1 MKSKCEICGTECHPQ
16 EADIIEQGMKG
27 LAKVVEASPLTKIG
41 GAIGQRIMGKKGE
54 SIGKFC
60 GAFLGHGALAGLPLL
75 SQYIAESKYKF
86 CCPTCGN
93 QWEIEISKADQKELS
108 QAFMLIKETPSLRD
122 KSSEEKNQHIEK
134 IESLISVFKTKESVE
149 ITILLYNSLAYSQL
163 ILKENPQ
170 KALFAIDK
178 SLDLDPKN
186 KISLAIKGMILS
198 TLEDS
203 LDNNYRA
210 MKYLVHYK
218 EIKDEEN
225 LTLFKITEFS
235 ERFEKLTQ
243 SYINNFLD
251 ISPSE
256 RKFLVIDDHLR
267 RLPETVLVLPHNK
280 LPENILFPEGGP
292 LIQELYVVH
301 PYKPNVYLPYNGFN
315 FHLLK
320 DQAEELAY
328 IMECLGA
335 KSISWN
341 QILSE
346 ATDQENEDAM
356 KAAIGGEYKSY
367 GGKVGFEN
375 DNKNRNAKE
384 RLNGVLEKK
393 EFNITRDK
401 RPSIPTDL
409 IWYPHCKKWQKE
421 SESRL
426 EGRLH
431 KLRLEINT
439 LESTVISTQER
450 NMIEVALKAMVVKA
464 EGNYEKSQK
473 ISLKTEKSLTYTVEI
488 EFYPLSEY
496 NVQ

>member
-1 MKSKCEICGTECHPQ
+1 MKSKCPICERECHPQ
-16 EADIIEQGMKG
+16 EADIIEQEMKD

-54 SIGKFC
+54 SIGKIG
-60 GAFLGHGALAGLPLL
+60 GAFFGHNPLAGLSLL
-75 SQYIAESKYKF
+75 FTESKYKF
-86 CCPTCGN
+86 CCPICGK
-93 QWEIEISKADQKELS
+93 QWEEEISKADQKEIS
-108 QAFMLIKETPSLRD
+108 QALMLIKETPSLRD
-122 KSSEEKNQHIEK
+122 KSSEEKNKHIEK
-134 IESLISVFKTKESVE
+134 IESLISVFKTKEPVE

-163 ILKENPQ
+163 ILKENHQ
-170 KALFAIDK
+170 KALYAIDK

-186 KISLAIKGMILS
+186 KISLAIKGMILGTS
-198 TLEDS
+198 EDS

-218 EIKDEEN
+218 EIKDKDFR
-225 LTLFKITEFS
+225 TLFKETEFS

-251 ISPSE
+251 IPTSE

-267 RLPETVLVLPHNK
+267 RLPDTVLVLPHNK

-301 PYKPNVYLPYNGFN
+301 PYKSNVYLPYNGFN

-335 KSISWN
+335 KSISWTHT
-341 QILSE
+341 LSE

-356 KAAIGGEYKSY
+356 KAAIGGEYKDY

-384 RLNGVLEKK
+384 RLNGVLENK

-409 IWYPHCKKWQKE
+409 IWYPHCEKWQKE
-421 SESRL
+421 SKSRL

-450 NMIEVALKAMVVKA
+450 NMIEVALEAIVVKA

>member
-1 MKSKCEICGTECHPQ
+1 MKSKCPICERECHPQ
-16 EADIIEQGMKG
+16 EADIIEQGMRG
-27 LAKVVEASPLTKIG
+27 LAKAVEESPLTKIG
-41 GAIGQRIMGKKGE
+41 GAIGQRIMGKNGE

-60 GAFLGHGALAGLPLL
+60 GAFLEHGALAGLPLL

-86 CCPTCGN
+86 CCPMCSN
-93 QWEIEISKADQKELS
+93 QWEEEISKADQKEIS
-108 QAFMLIKETPSLRD
+108 QAIMLIKETPSLRD
-122 KSSEEKNQHIEK
+122 KTSEEKNKHIEK

-163 ILKENPQ
+163 ILKENHQ
-170 KALFAIDK
+170 KALSAIDD

-186 KISLAIKGMILS
+186 NISLAIKGMILGTS
-198 TLEDS
+198 EDS
-203 LDNNYRA
+203 LDYYGA
-210 MKYLVHYK
+210 MKCLVHYK
-218 EIKDEEN
+218 EIKDKDFR
-225 LTLFKITEFS
+225 TLFKITEFS

-267 RLPETVLVLPHNK
+267 RLPDTVLVLPHNK

-292 LIQELYVVH
+292 HIQELYVVH

-335 KSISWN
+335 KSISWS
-341 QILSE
+341 QTLSE

-384 RLNGVLEKK
+384 RLNGVLENK
-393 EFNITRDK
+393 EFHITRDK
-401 RPSIPTDL
+401 RPSTPTNL
-409 IWYPHCKKWQKE
+409 IWYPHCEKWKKE
-421 SESRL
+421 SKSRL

-450 NMIEVALKAMVVKA
+450 NKIEVALEAIVVKA

-473 ISLKTEKSLTYTVEI
+473 ISLKTENSLTYTVEI

>member
-1 MKSKCEICGTECHPQ
+1 MKSKCPICERECHPQ

-27 LAKVVEASPLTKIG
+27 LAKVVDESPLTKIG

-60 GAFLGHGALAGLPLL
+60 GAFLDPGTLAGLPLL
-75 SQYIAESKYKF
+75 YQYIAESKYKF
-86 CCPTCGN
+86 CCPTCDN
-93 QWEIEISKADQKELS
+93 QWEEEISKADQKEIS
-108 QAFMLIKETPSLRD
+108 QAIMLIKETPSLRD
-122 KSSEEKNQHIEK
+122 KTSEDKNKHIEK

-163 ILKENPQ
+163 ILKENHQ
-170 KALFAIDK
+170 KALSAINK

-186 KISLAIKGMILS
+186 NISLAIKGMILGTS
-198 TLEDS
+198 EDS
-203 LDNNYRA
+203 LNNYRA
-210 MKYLVHYK
+210 MKCLVHYK
-218 EIKDEEN
+218 EIKDEEIR
-225 LTLFKITEFS
+225 TLFKETEFS

-243 SYINNFLD
+243 LYINNFLD
-251 ISPSE
+251 IPTSE

-267 RLPETVLVLPHNK
+267 RLPDTVLVLPHNK

-292 LIQELYVVH
+292 HIQELYVVH

>member
-1 MKSKCEICGTECHPQ
+1 MKSKCPICERECHPQ
-16 EADIIEQGMKG
+16 EADIIEQEMKD

-54 SIGKFC
+54 SIGKIG
-60 GAFLGHGALAGLPLL
+60 GAFFGHNPLAGLSLL
-75 SQYIAESKYKF
+75 FTESKYKF
-86 CCPTCGN
+86 CCPTCGK
-93 QWEIEISKADQKELS
+93 QWEEEISKADQKELS
-108 QAFMLIKETPSLRD
+108 QAIMLIKETPSLRD
-122 KSSEEKNQHIEK
+122 KTSEEKNKHIEK

-178 SLDLDPKN
+178 SLDLDQKN

-218 EIKDEEN
+218 EIKDEEIR
-225 LTLFKITEFS
+225 TLFKITEFS

-267 RLPETVLVLPHNK
+267 RLPDTVLVLPHNK

-292 LIQELYVVH
+292 HIQELYVVH

-335 KSISWN
+335 KSISWS
-341 QILSE
+341 QTLSE

-384 RLNGVLEKK
+384 RLNGVLENK
-393 EFNITRDK
+393 EFHITRDK
-401 RPSIPTDL
+401 RPSTPTNL
-409 IWYPHCKKWQKE
+409 IWYPHCEKWKKE
-421 SESRL
+421 SKSRL

-450 NMIEVALKAMVVKA
+450 NKIEVALEAIVVKA

>member
-1 MKSKCEICGTECHPQ
+1 MKSKCERCGTECQSQ

-27 LAKVVEASPLTKIG
+27 LAKVVDESPLTKIG
-41 GAIGQRIMGKKGE
+41 GAIGQRIMGKNGE

-60 GAFLGHGALAGLPLL
+60 GAFLGHGVLAGLPLL

-86 CCPTCGN
+86 CCPTCGY
-93 QWEIEISKADQKELS
+93 QWEKEIPKADQEELS

-122 KSSEEKNQHIEK
+122 KSSEEKNKHIEK
-134 IESLISVFKTKESVE
+134 IESLISVFKTKESIE

-163 ILKENPQ
+163 ILKDNPQ
-170 KALFAIDK
+170 KALSAIDK

-186 KISLAIKGMILS
+186 NISLAIKGMILS
-198 TLEDS
+198 TSEDS
-203 LDNNYRA
+203 LDNYGA
-210 MKYLVHYK
+210 MKCLVHYK
-218 EIKDEEN
+218 EIKDKDFR
-225 LTLFKITEFS
+225 TLFKITEFS

-267 RLPETVLVLPHNK
+267 RLPDTVLVLPHNK

-301 PYKPNVYLPYNGFN
+301 PYKQNVYLPYNGFN

-328 IMECLGA
+328 IMERLGA
-335 KSISWN
+335 KSISWS
-341 QILSE
+341 QTHSE

-356 KAAIGGEYKSY
+356 KAAIGGEYKGY

-384 RLNGVLEKK
+384 RLNRVLENK

-401 RPSIPTDL
+401 PPFIPKDL
-409 IWYPHCKKWQKE
+409 IWYPHCEKWQKE

-450 NMIEVALKAMVVKA
+450 NKIEVALEAIVVKA

-473 ISLKTEKSLTYTVEI
+473 ISLKKEKSLTSTVEI

>member
-1 MKSKCEICGTECHPQ
+1 MKSKCPICERECHPQ
-16 EADIIEQGMKG
+16 EADIIEQGMKD

-60 GAFLGHGALAGLPLL
+60 GAFLGHNPLGGLPLL
-75 SQYIAESKYKF
+75 FTESKYKF
-86 CCPTCGN
+86 CCPTCSN
-93 QWEIEISKADQKELS
+93 QWEEEISKADQKEIS
-108 QAFMLIKETPSLRD
+108 QAIMLIKETPSLRD
-122 KSSEEKNQHIEK
+122 KTSEEKNKHIEK

-170 KALFAIDK
+170 KALSAIDD

-186 KISLAIKGMILS
+186 NISLAIKGMILCTS
-198 TLEDS
+198 EDS
-203 LDNNYRA
+203 LDYYGA
-210 MKYLVHYK
+210 MKCLVHYK
-218 EIKDEEN
+218 EIKDKDFR
-225 LTLFKITEFS
+225 TLFKETEFS

-251 ISPSE
+251 IPTSE

-267 RLPETVLVLPHNK
+267 RLPDTVLVLPHNK

-335 KSISWN
+335 KSISWS
-341 QILSE
+341 QTLSE

-356 KAAIGGEYKSY
+356 KAAIGGEYKGY

-384 RLNGVLEKK
+384 RLNGVLENK

-401 RPSIPTDL
+401 RPTIPKNL
-409 IWYPHCKKWQKE
+409 IWYPHCEKWQKE
-421 SESRL
+421 SKSRL

-450 NMIEVALKAMVVKA
+450 NMIEVALEAMVVKA
-464 EGNYEKSQK
+464 EGNYEKSKK